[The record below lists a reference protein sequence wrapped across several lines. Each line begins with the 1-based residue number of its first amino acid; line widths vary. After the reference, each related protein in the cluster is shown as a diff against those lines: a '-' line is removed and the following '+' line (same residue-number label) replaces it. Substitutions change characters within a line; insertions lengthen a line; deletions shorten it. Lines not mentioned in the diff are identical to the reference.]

1 MEANST
7 TSRTGLSTLILGL
20 FFCGAVCV
28 LASVAIP
35 INHYRGEYTA
45 SQDRQRAREIASV
58 CGAAQAAGFD
68 PVDYSGLETTIRNVV
83 RGGRINDRL
92 FFVPGMTESE
102 IPRVARHLRIIGG
115 KLIYTPAGSALPLVA
130 SSQN

>member
-1 MEANST
+1 MENNQP
-7 TSRTGLSTLILGL
+7 TSRSGLTTLILSL
-20 FFCGAVCV
+20 FACGALCV
-28 LASVAIP
+28 VASVVIP
-35 INHYRGEYTA
+35 LTYYSSEYTA

-58 CGAAQAAGFD
+58 CSAAQQAGFD

-102 IPRVARHLRIIGG
+102 IPRVARHLRIVGG
-115 KLIYTPAGSALPLVA
+115 KLLYTPAGSPIALA
-130 SSQN
+130 STSQK

>member
-1 MEANST
+1 MEVSQT
-7 TSRTGLSTLILGL
+7 TSRPGLSTLILGL
-20 FFCGAVCV
+20 FACGIVCV

-35 INHYRGEYTA
+35 VSHYRGEYSA

-58 CGAAQAAGFD
+58 CSAAQAAGFD

-115 KLIYTPAGSALPLVA
+115 KLVYSPAGSALPVVA
-130 SSQN
+130 NSQN

>member
-1 MEANST
+1 MESSNT
-7 TSRTGLSTLILGL
+7 TTRSGLSTLIMGL
-20 FFCGAVCV
+20 LTCGALCII
-28 LASVAIP
+28 ASVAIP
-35 INHYRGEYTA
+35 VKAYTSEYTA

-58 CGAAQAAGFD
+58 CSAAQQAGFD

-102 IPRVARHLRIIGG
+102 IPRVARHLRIVGG
-115 KLIYTPAGSALPLVA
+115 KLLYTPAGSDIALA
-130 SSQN
+130 NNSQK